1 MSKELSKI
9 RFKRAIDD
17 LNASSVNLKNGQY
30 KTSLNRAYYAVFH
43 AMRAVHALDK
53 FDSSKHS
60 AIVAKFRQIY
70 VKTGQ
75 FDNKCSEIISLLI
88 KNREQADYDDFFITT
103 EEDAIKQFDNSQY
116 FVERVREYLAN
127 WEKTNFLNVD

>member
-1 MSKELSKI
+1 MNVELSKV
-9 RFKRAIDD
+9 RFDKAVDD
-17 LNASSVNLKNGQY
+17 LNASSINLKNGQY

-60 AIVAKFRQIY
+60 AIVAKFRQNYIKAG
-70 VKTGQ
+70 V

-88 KNREQADYDDFFITT
+88 RYREQADYDDFFIATQ
-103 EEDAIKQFDNSQY
+103 EDAAKQFEIAQFFIEQIRQY
-116 FVERVREYLAN
+116 L
-127 WEKTNFLNVD
+127 EKI

>member
-9 RFKRAIDD
+9 RFERAIDD